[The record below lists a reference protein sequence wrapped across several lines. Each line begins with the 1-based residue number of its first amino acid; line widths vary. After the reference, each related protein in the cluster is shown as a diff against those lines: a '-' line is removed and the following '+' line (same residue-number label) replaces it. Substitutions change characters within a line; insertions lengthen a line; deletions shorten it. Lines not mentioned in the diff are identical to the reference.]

1 MLEEAKANAINAEFS
16 LRKENEKLKKE
27 LEQIKSSPEYTSG
40 KEKVATNESLLK
52 SVDVLAKEK
61 AKLKEEA
68 LFLENKIKEL
78 AELFDEYVR
87 AYQDQLV
94 LVETILRTGRNTG
107 SLLELK
113 IKKFNNN
120 EGDLIMIIKR
130 WDGAAF
136 EELYPKTLA
145 SKIYEGSNTIFD
157 INNKIKPAYLPDV
170 VFDSLKFYAAVSSD
184 SLLRDLA
191 NNAINVT
198 TGRSVIG
205 LYWVASTDVDLTAN
219 STALVA
225 TTTFSLLYYKTYTW

>member
-1 MLEEAKANAINAEFS
+1 MEYNKMKKQELLAIVHNKDLEIEKLSVIAKKAAEIKLLEEAKANAINAEFS

-120 EGDLIMIIKR
+120 EGD
-130 WDGAAF
+130 
-136 EELYPKTLA
+136 
-145 SKIYEGSNTIFD
+145 
-157 INNKIKPAYLPDV
+157 
-170 VFDSLKFYAAVSSD
+170 
-184 SLLRDLA
+184 
-191 NNAINVT
+191 
-198 TGRSVIG
+198 
-205 LYWVASTDVDLTAN
+205 
-219 STALVA
+219 
-225 TTTFSLLYYKTYTW
+225 

>member
-1 MLEEAKANAINAEFS
+1 MEYNKKTKQELLAIVHNKDLEIEKLSVIAKKAAEIKLLEEAKANAINAEFS

-27 LEQIKSSPEYTSG
+27 IEQIKSSPEYTSG

-78 AELFDEYVR
+78 AELFDDYVR

-94 LVETILRTGRNTG
+94 LVETILRAGRNTG

-120 EGDLIMIIKR
+120 EGD
-130 WDGAAF
+130 
-136 EELYPKTLA
+136 
-145 SKIYEGSNTIFD
+145 
-157 INNKIKPAYLPDV
+157 
-170 VFDSLKFYAAVSSD
+170 
-184 SLLRDLA
+184 
-191 NNAINVT
+191 
-198 TGRSVIG
+198 
-205 LYWVASTDVDLTAN
+205 
-219 STALVA
+219 
-225 TTTFSLLYYKTYTW
+225 

>member
-1 MLEEAKANAINAEFS
+1 MEYNKKTKQELLAIVHNKDLEIEKLSVIAKKAAEIKLLEEAKANAINAEFS

-27 LEQIKSSPEYTSG
+27 LEQIKASPEYTSG

-120 EGDLIMIIKR
+120 EGD
-130 WDGAAF
+130 
-136 EELYPKTLA
+136 
-145 SKIYEGSNTIFD
+145 
-157 INNKIKPAYLPDV
+157 
-170 VFDSLKFYAAVSSD
+170 
-184 SLLRDLA
+184 
-191 NNAINVT
+191 
-198 TGRSVIG
+198 
-205 LYWVASTDVDLTAN
+205 
-219 STALVA
+219 
-225 TTTFSLLYYKTYTW
+225 